1 MAALTWV
8 VASPS
13 GAQLAV
19 GADDGKVR
27 VWRPNEGALAWVADV
42 GEFSTRGRW
51 TFDGRR
57 LLVATHDGRVVV
69 FAGDSGTREAEL
81 QTGHGLVRGLAV
93 SPDGGRF
100 ATCGDDGKAII
111 WSAVTLER
119 LVETKT
125 VSVQGQDAPAGA
137 RALAF
142 VRNDHLVVGYGT
154 GWFEAWDPTGQR
166 SVAGGEVL
174 STIDS
179 AAATADGSLFI
190 LGGGRGGMLA
200 IGIDAD
206 NKYVTKTVWRGFPP
220 RPIAANSIEIAPNGT
235 VLVAASDDTAV
246 RFDSPYDTYERRL
259 GSAFYLRSP
268 KPQWTRDFITS
279 GATFVPGTPLVV
291 SSHFSSELRVFGP
304 SWSWAIGTVRF
315 GDDGSI
321 TLATEAGPVPDP
333 VAWWATESAPAAA
346 TGS

>member
-1 MAALTWV
+1 MAELTWV

-13 GAQLAV
+13 GSQLAV
-19 GADDGKVR
+19 GAGDGKVR
-27 VWRPNEGALAWVADV
+27 VWRPNEGVLAWTADV
-42 GEFSTRGRW
+42 GDFATRGRW

-81 QTGHGLVRGLAV
+81 QTGHGLVRGLVV

-125 VSVQGQDAPAGA
+125 VSVRGSDAPAGA
-137 RALAF
+137 RAVAF

-154 GWFEAWDPTGQR
+154 GWFEAWDPTGQT

-174 STIDS
+174 ATIDS
-179 AAATADGSLFI
+179 AAATADGTLFL

-200 IGIDAD
+200 IGIDD
-206 NKYVTKTVWRGFPP
+206 NNEYVTKTVWRGYPP
-220 RPIAANSIEIAPNGT
+220 RPIAANWIDIAPSGA
-235 VLVAASDDTAV
+235 VVVAASDDSAGL
-246 RFDSPYDTYERRL
+246 FDSPYDTYEHRL
-259 GSAFYLRSP
+259 GEAFYTRRP
-268 KPQWTRDFITS
+268 KPEWTRAFITS
-279 GATFVPGTPLVV
+279 GATFVPGTSLIVT
-291 SSHFSSELRVFGP
+291 SHFAGELRVWRRRYGFSAG
-304 SWSWAIGTVRF
+304 AVRF
-315 GDDGSI
+315 GDDGTI
-321 TLATEAGPVPDP
+321 TVVDGETPVPDP
-333 VAWWATESAPAAA
+333 VAWWAKESAPE